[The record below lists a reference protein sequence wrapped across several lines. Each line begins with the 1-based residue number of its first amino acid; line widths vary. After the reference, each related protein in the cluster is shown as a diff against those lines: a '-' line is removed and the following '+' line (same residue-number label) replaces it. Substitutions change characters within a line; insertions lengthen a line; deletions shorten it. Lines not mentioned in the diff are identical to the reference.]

1 MRILCTFGVRG
12 IVVNVSSHPEN
23 WSSVNGIEQT
33 FICIHGGKSTLNE
46 NNPER
51 ERGVVHFHIF
61 ITRRMH
67 SAVVDCI
74 IARAHTRFI
83 LMI

>member
-1 MRILCTFGVRG
+1 MRTLCTFGVRG

-46 NNPER
+46 NNTEKER
-51 ERGVVHFHIF
+51 EEWFIFTYLSLEECIQSLLIVLSREHIHDLF
-61 ITRRMH
+61 
-67 SAVVDCI
+67 
-74 IARAHTRFI
+74 
-83 LMI
+83 